1 MAHGKKLNITHHL
14 EMQVKTTMRYE
25 LTPVRMAITKKT
37 THKKCWQGCGEK
49 RTLMVRMKIGAANME
64 SCIQITQNIKTRTT
78 YDPAV

>member
-1 MAHGKKLNITHHL
+1 MNRNLNRQFFLKEDTQMAHGKKLNITHHL

-49 RTLMVRMKIGAANME
+49 RTLMH
-64 SCIQITQNIKTRTT
+64 CW
-78 YDPAV
+78 